1 MNVPFYVPWITKED
15 KKAVLEILNSRWLT
29 GGLKARE
36 FEKLFADSIGVK
48 HAVSVNSGTAAL
60 HLAIQTLD
68 LKAGDEVIVPVF
80 TYVATA
86 NAVLYNGAKPIFA
99 DIDSKTFNVSAE
111 SVLERITSKT
121 KAITVVH
128 YAGQSVD
135 MEEILDVAED
145 HKLHVIEDCA
155 HSLGSE
161 YRGRKTG
168 SIGIVG
174 SFSFY
179 PTKMITT
186 LEGGML
192 TTNEDWIER
201 KARLLREHGMTR
213 SALDREKTADWHYDV
228 NEMGY
233 NYRLNEVQAALGVSQ
248 LKRVEDGIK
257 KRVEVA
263 RYYTRKLSRTNGVIT
278 PYEAK
283 DRTHVYHLYVIKI
296 LKEKCGLTRDELFK
310 KLSTKGI
317 GLSVHYTPLHLLT
330 LYKKIAGHTRSFPNA
345 EEVYRKVLSLPIFPT
360 ISRDQTDYV
369 TKSIQDCLLLKSSGR
384 RTD

>member
-1 MNVPFYVPWITKED
+1 MNVPFYEPWITGED
-15 KKAVLEILNSRWLT
+15 KKTVLEALDSRWLT
-29 GGLKARE
+29 GGSKARE
-36 FEKLFADSIGVK
+36 FEKLFADYIGVK

-60 HLAIQTLD
+60 HLAIQTLNM
-68 LKAGDEVIVPVF
+68 KAGDEVIVPIF

-86 NAVLYNGAKPIFA
+86 NAVLYSGAKPVFV
-99 DIDSKTFNVSAE
+99 DIDSKTFNVSTE
-111 SVLERITSKT
+111 NLLEGITKRT
-121 KAITVVH
+121 KAIIVVH

-135 MEEILDVAED
+135 MKEIIDVAED

-161 YRGRKTG
+161 YRRRKTG
-168 SIGIVG
+168 SIGIIG

-179 PTKMITT
+179 PTKIITT

-201 KARLLREHGMTR
+201 KARLLREHGITR
-213 SALDREKTADWHYDV
+213 NALDREKTADWRYDV
-228 NEMGY
+228 IEMGY
-233 NYRLNEVQAALGVSQ
+233 NYRLNEVQAALGISQ

-263 RYYTRKLSRTNGVIT
+263 RYYTRKLSQTNGVIT
-278 PYEAK
+278 PYEGK
-283 DRTHVYHLYVIKI
+283 NRTHVYHLYVIKV
-296 LKEKCGLTRDELFK
+296 LKEKCGLSRDELFK

-317 GLSVHYTPLHLLT
+317 GLSVHYTPLHLIT
-330 LYKKIAGHTRSFPNA
+330 FYKKIAGHTRSFSNA
-345 EEVYRKVLSLPIFPT
+345 EEVYEKVLSLPIFPT
-360 ISRDQTDYV
+360 ISRGQIDYV
-369 TKSIQDCLLLKSSGR
+369 LKSIQDCLSPKSSHR